1 VKSRTWLF
9 DLDNVLHDANPHI
22 FPHINRSM
30 QEYIEQHLS
39 LNSEEATALRQHYWE
54 RYGAT
59 LLGLVR
65 HHQINPHHFL
75 HATHQ
80 FDDLK
85 SVVRHDPKLPW
96 MLRKLV
102 GRKIIFSNAPR
113 AYALAVLDII
123 GIRHFFDAIYTVEA
137 LRFSPK
143 PSMKAFR
150 RLLGRERLRPQDC
163 VFVEDTLA
171 NLKPAKKLG
180 MKTVWVSARLRGSAH
195 VDRKLRDTSGLLRI
209 ASWL

>member
-1 VKSRTWLF
+1 VKHTTWLF

-30 QEYIEQHLS
+30 REYIEQHLN
-39 LNSEEATALRQHYWE
+39 LTSEQATALRQHYWE

-59 LLGLVR
+59 LLGLVK
-65 HHQINPHHFL
+65 HHQIDPHHFL

-85 SVVRHDPKLPW
+85 SLVRYDRKLPW
-96 MLRKLV
+96 ILRKLP
-102 GRKIIFSNAPR
+102 GKKIIFSNAPR

-123 GIRHFFDAIYTVEA
+123 GIRHYFDAIYTVET

-143 PSMKAFR
+143 PSMQAFR
-150 RLLGRERLRPQDC
+150 RLLSKERVSARSC
-163 VFVEDTLA
+163 IFVEDTLS

-180 MKTVWVSARLRGSAH
+180 MKTVWLSASLRGSTH
-195 VDRKLRDTSGLLRI
+195 VDHKITSVTEL
-209 ASWL
+209 SSQFKH